1 MYILFVCLNLH
12 VGFRADGKVPS
23 PPEEASRTWDP
34 YPLRKARNT
43 PCDLPVWKTASEA
56 ENQLF
61 GWEKA
66 VARENASGKFAD
78 ALLKLEH
85 AVILQSR
92 VEQVVWDS
100 QEWANAR
107 MGMSL
112 LLKHYVGLYKSRGCW
127 DILYQQLKD
136 VYS

>member
-1 MYILFVCLNLH
+1 MY
-12 VGFRADGKVPS
+12 
-23 PPEEASRTWDP
+23 
-34 YPLRKARNT
+34 
-43 PCDLPVWKTASEA
+43 
-56 ENQLF
+56 

-66 VARENASGKFAD
+66 VARKNANGKFVD

-92 VEQVVWDS
+92 MQQVVWES

-112 LLKHYVGLYKSRGCW
+112 LLKQYVGLYKSRGCC